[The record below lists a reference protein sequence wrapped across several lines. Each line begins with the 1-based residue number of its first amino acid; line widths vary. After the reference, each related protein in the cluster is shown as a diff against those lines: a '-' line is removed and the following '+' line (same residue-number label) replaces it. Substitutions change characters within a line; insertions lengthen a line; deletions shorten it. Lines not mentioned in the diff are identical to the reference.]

1 MDATQVPINR
11 EMHKENVVHI
21 YNGILLSHKKK
32 IMPFVAIWMKLESLM
47 WSKLYVESKK
57 WLKWTYSQERNRL
70 TDIEK
75 QLMVIKGKGRWG
87 DILGV

>member
-47 WSKLYVESKK
+47 RSELYVESKK
-57 WLKWTYSQERNRL
+57 
-70 TDIEK
+70 
-75 QLMVIKGKGRWG
+75 
-87 DILGV
+87 